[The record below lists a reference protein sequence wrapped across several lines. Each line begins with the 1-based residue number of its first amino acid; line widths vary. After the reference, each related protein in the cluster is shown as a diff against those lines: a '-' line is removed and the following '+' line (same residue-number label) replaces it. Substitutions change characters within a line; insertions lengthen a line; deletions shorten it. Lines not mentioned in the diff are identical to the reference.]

1 MKVEV
6 TVVKGPKRTVM
17 TIRGKALSLTWGM
30 LVWLFPATLYAGAP
44 TDQVRA
50 TADRVLEILKDPQF
64 ASAAAKQAQR
74 DRLREGIHPR
84 FDFEDM
90 SRRALGQTW
99 RRISKTEQDDFVQLF
114 KQLLEDSYLNNIQGF
129 KGEKILYTNEVEESD
144 YARVDTKLLTKE
156 GEPIAINY
164 NLHKVGAD
172 WKVYDVVIGNI
183 SIVNNYRAQFTRLL
197 GKDSFPE
204 VLSLLREKVAA
215 AR

>member
-1 MKVEV
+1 V
-6 TVVKGPKRTVM
+6 T
-17 TIRGKALSLTWGM
+17 GKKS
-30 LVWLFPATLYAGAP
+30 
-44 TDQVRA
+44 
-50 TADRVLEILKDPQF
+50 AD
-64 ASAAAKQAQR
+64 
-74 DRLREGIHPR
+74 
-84 FDFEDM
+84 
-90 SRRALGQTW
+90 
-99 RRISKTEQDDFVQLF
+99 
-114 KQLLEDSYLNNIQGF
+114 
-129 KGEKILYTNEVEESD
+129 TNEVEEPD

-156 GEPIAINY
+156 SAPIAINY